1 MLDSIRDSFILSTTS
16 VKSRKEDTVKDLKE
30 YNKEHRKSAKD
41 QSYVPSANADYDIQA
56 LAEDAI
62 DDLINAGNDPMELDV
77 MDIIEKVLRF
87 TKGQVMGC
95 VVRPVA
101 EHALLATQFFYCLP
115 DEEQKACNK
124 LMEYGLGLMPSVM
137 LKLAENRQQLLDK
150 IQQLEADKERLR
162 NTIRMY
168 RSRYLKL
175 RTVLGNMKKDHCSRI
190 N

>member
-1 MLDSIRDSFILSTTS
+1 MLFTLLMTS
-16 VKSRKEDTVKDLKE
+16 VESRKESTVKDLKE
-30 YNKEHRKSAKD
+30 YSIEYRKSVQD
-41 QSYVPSANADYDIQA
+41 PSCVPVANADYDIQA

-62 DDLINAGNDPMELDV
+62 DDLIEAGNDPMELDV
-77 MDIIEKVLRF
+77 MDVIEKVLRL

-95 VVRPVA
+95 VVRPAA
-101 EHALLATQFFYCLP
+101 ERALLATQFFYCLP

-124 LMEYGLGLMPSVM
+124 LMEYGLVLMPSTM

-150 IQQLEADKERLR
+150 IQQLASDKERLR

-175 RTVLGNMKKDHCSRI
+175 RTVIGNMRKDQ
-190 N
+190 

>member
-1 MLDSIRDSFILSTTS
+1 MLDNVLSPISIE
-16 VKSRKEDTVKDLKE
+16 SRKETTVRDLKE
-30 YNKEHRKSAKD
+30 YNKEHRKSA
-41 QSYVPSANADYDIQA
+41 QGPSYVPGANADYDIQA

-62 DDLINAGNDPMELDV
+62 DDLIEAGNDPMELEV
-77 MDIIEKVLRF
+77 MDVIEKVLRF

-101 EHALLATQFFYCLP
+101 ERALLATQFFYCLP

-124 LMEYGLGLMPSVM
+124 LMEYGLVLIPSTM
-137 LKLAENRQQLLDK
+137 LKLAENRQRLLDK
-150 IQQLEADKERLR
+150 IQQLESDKERLR

-175 RTVLGNMKKDHCSRI
+175 RTVIGNTKKDQ
-190 N
+190 